1 MKLIRAICLL
11 LLCPALSLNTRQGYE
26 GLEQKLKEVFTERT
40 GILRQLSKTTKELD
54 SIKGNLQ
61 TLKNDDS
68 VTKKD
73 VQRIL
78 ELSHKQR
85 EEMKSLQTALQKQ
98 LDEATEEAEKQQA
111 TIKFLKMEMEKKTK
125 TIKDLQQENKSLKN
139 KLLSGNKLC
148 DVHAEESKKIQAQ
161 LKELRY
167 GKKDLIFKGQ
177 QLMDLEHKLTIAKE
191 ELEKAALDKE
201 SQLKALKDTVH
212 ICFSAVLHNQHTSSH
227 RFPATPT
234 HLFRYSSLVNS
245 SRVTFQQP
253 HAKDIPK
260 VQRIIMA
267 SKSPANIGVMRRES
281 NPGVKDCQMEKIGG
295 DCFQN
300 QTETESSPDSKKL
313 LEQQSAAL
321 DVMFTPDQALIIQV
335 LKRGSGGEREQR
347 TAAQIGKSNAKP
359 SDDREDVEGGSKN
372 TKLHKNN

>member
-1 MKLIRAICLL
+1 MKLVGAVYVLL
-11 LLCPALSLNTRQGYE
+11 LLPACSFNSSYE
-26 GLEQKLKEVFTERT
+26 VLEKKLKEVFTERT
-40 GILRQLSKTTKELD
+40 GILRQLSKTSKELD

-61 TLKNDDS
+61 SLKNDDA
-68 VTKKD
+68 VPKKD

-98 LDEATEEAEKQQA
+98 LDEAAERAEKQQA

-125 TIKDLQQENKSLKN
+125 IIKDLQQENKSLKN

-148 DVHAEESKKIQAQ
+148 DIHAEESKKIQAQ

-177 QLMDLEHKLTIAKE
+177 QLMDLENKLRVAKE

-212 ICFSAVLHNQHTSSH
+212 ICFSSVLHSQTVSLH
-227 RFPATPT
+227 RLPATPT
-234 HLFRYSSLVNS
+234 HLMRYSPLVNN

-260 VQRIIMA
+260 VPRITT
-267 SKSPANIGVMRRES
+267 SKLPVNVEVMRRD
-281 NPGVKDCQMEKIGG
+281 PTGVKDCQMVKVGAE
-295 DCFQN
+295 CFQN
-300 QTETESSPDSKKL
+300 QTERTSVEKTKTGHNQPRSSESSGHGSARTPADSGKTESGP
-313 LEQQSAAL
+313 ENTHL
-321 DVMFTPDQALIIQV
+321 D
-335 LKRGSGGEREQR
+335 KH
-347 TAAQIGKSNAKP
+347 N
-359 SDDREDVEGGSKN
+359 
-372 TKLHKNN
+372 